1 MSSMQQVD
9 KQVEYNVY
17 LRRFDLRTA
26 SAAADAIEAELSM
39 QQNSDKNA
47 HARASALLALF

>member
-1 MSSMQQVD
+1 MQQVD